1 MSTDPNTD
9 TDTNTDDAYCAAQ
22 ARRHDIDRY
31 ATALFAPAGAR
42 RALLALLAFNIEIAR
57 VREAVSEPM
66 LGEIRL
72 QWWREAIDGIYAGAG
87 AAAPRRHQ
95 VVAPLADA
103 VARFG
108 LSRAHFD
115 RLIDARAFDLG
126 DAPPAGMAAL
136 VDYAEATSSTLVWL
150 GLEALAVTGEAAR
163 EAGRHV
169 GIAWALTGLLRAAPF
184 HARARRQYLPADLMT
199 KEGARGGDLFALR
212 PDPAL
217 ARVAAGVAA
226 TAHHHLD
233 AARAL
238 RPEVPRAALPA
249 LLPAVLADAYLKRM
263 ARAGYD
269 IFGKPVR
276 LAQPGRQ
283 LRLAWA
289 ARRGCY

>member
-9 TDTNTDDAYCAAQ
+9 TDTDDAYCAAQ

-31 ATALFAPAGAR
+31 GTALFAPAGAR
-42 RALLALLAFNIEIAR
+42 PALLALLAFNVEIAR

-72 QWWREAIDGIYAGAG
+72 QWWREALDGIYARPGASP
-87 AAAPRRHQ
+87 PRRHQ

-108 LSRAHFD
+108 LSRAYFD

-126 DAPPAGMAAL
+126 DAPPADMAAL

-150 GLEALAVTGEAAR
+150 GLEILAATGEAAE

-184 HARARRQYLPADLMT
+184 HARARRQYLPADLMA
-199 KEGARGGDLFALR
+199 KEGASGGGLFALR
-212 PDPAL
+212 SDPAL
-217 ARVAAGVAA
+217 SRVAAGIAQ
-226 TAHHHLD
+226 TARDHLD

-238 RPEVPRAALPA
+238 RSEVPRQALPA

-263 ARAGYD
+263 ARSGHD
-269 IFGKPVR
+269 IFGKPAR
-276 LAQPGRQ
+276 LTQPGRR

-289 ARRGCY
+289 ARRGKY